1 MAWFKYLDLDG
12 VEVYPNLRKKIT
24 FPIPKEDVVKDA
36 WLFVDTLNLRLDTF
50 YTLVENNGQFEK
62 DDIIEPDSYL
72 VVYEDISS
80 ASNSFTPVTTQVVG
94 NLVYFKAAEN
104 HLKDIKISKQYSLYY
119 KTKNLKLIK
128 KNTPSGI
135 YQECLEADAEFVSS
149 DEDVNTSS
157 YERNPSSLGY
167 YNFSFPNANSEWS
180 NGLSLKAGASLIGTF
195 TGPNFSLYCD
205 KGPSYGR
212 LQIKISSY
220 GSDIQSDNATEIDWQ
235 DIDLYNQT
243 ELKNVVVFSRTNLFY
258 KKYVFEIVSNFE
270 KNLLSSD
277 GKVNIKKYTF
287 TLDNSLNLQKEE
299 ISSTLLGRVVSRS
312 G

>member
-24 FPIPKEDVVKDA
+24 FPTPKEDIVKDA
-36 WLFVDTLNLRLDTF
+36 WLFADATNLKVDTF

-80 ASNSFTPVTTQVVG
+80 VSDSFIPVTTHVVG

-128 KNTPSGI
+128 KNIATGV
-135 YQECLEADAEFVSS
+135 YQECLEASAEFVSS
-149 DEDVNTSS
+149 EEDVNTSS
-157 YERNPSSLGY
+157 YQRNPSSSGY
-167 YNFSFPNANSEWS
+167 YNFSFLNADSEWS

-195 TGPNFSLYCD
+195 TGPNFALYCD
-205 KGPSYGR
+205 KGPSYGKF
-212 LQIKISSY
+212 QIKISSY
-220 GSDIQSDNATEIDWQ
+220 GSDLQSDNAIEIDWQ

-243 ELKNVVVFSRTNLFY
+243 ELKNVVVFSKTNLSY

-287 TLDNSLNLQKEE
+287 TLDNSLSLQKEE
-299 ISSTLLGRVVSRS
+299 ISSTLLGRVVSGS